1 MNLLKTILSLG
12 LALSVTPV
20 FAANS
25 GTPARDYIDAMCTLT
40 GNWTG
45 QFQQYNET
53 GLFRTSRFDAGFQC
67 QPGKDVLME
76 TNVFFQDDGTG
87 FSTLKVIF
95 PTKQPKEMQM
105 SYFYGGMEKAYFF
118 QSARLEYDDAEHWTA
133 ARQSAHKNHETDKNP
148 PVSRYTHIRNGNEL
162 TMIREVKPDNS
173 SNEWALSAKLTM
185 KWQP

>member
-1 MNLLKTILSLG
+1 MNPFKAILSIG
-12 LALSVTPV
+12 LAMTVTPV
-20 FAANS
+20 FAADS

-45 QFQQYNET
+45 QFEQYNET

-67 QPGKDVLME
+67 QPERDVLME

-95 PTKQPKEMQM
+95 PTNQPSEMQM

-118 QSARLEYDDAEHWTA
+118 KSVSLDYVDSEHWTA
-133 ARQSAHKNHETDKNP
+133 ARESAGTLQEPDPNHQE
-148 PVSRYTHIRNGNEL
+148 SRYTHIRNGKEL
-162 TMIREVKPDNS
+162 TMIREVKADKTS
-173 SNEWALSAKLTM
+173 KEWALSAKLIM
-185 KWQP
+185 EWQP